1 MRLGQNTELAEGAM
15 TLQAKWFSFGAVA
28 GLPVALLISQLHW
41 VAGFDVNVA
50 VAVVKAQ
57 WCYRSTVIEANA
69 LKASLPST
77 PNLQKINTTR
87 TRLAE
92 LNRRLDECARDDPWQ
107 KYK

>member
-1 MRLGQNTELAEGAM
+1 MRLGKNIELAEGAM
-15 TLQAKWFSFGAVA
+15 TLQAKWFSFGAAA
-28 GLPVALLISQLHW
+28 GLPAALLTLQLHL
-41 VAGFDVNVA
+41 VAGFDVAVA
-50 VAVVKAQ
+50 VAVIKAQ

-92 LNRRLDECARDDPWQ
+92 LNRRLDECARDNPWQ